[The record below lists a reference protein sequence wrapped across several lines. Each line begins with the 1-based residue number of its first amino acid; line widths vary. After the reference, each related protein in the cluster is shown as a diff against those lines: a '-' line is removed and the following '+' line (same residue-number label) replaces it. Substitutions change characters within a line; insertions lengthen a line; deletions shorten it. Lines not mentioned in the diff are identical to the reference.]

1 MGKLKMK
8 SKPVIVTAAI
18 IAAGLM
24 LGLLVLRTEKRTPP
38 GGHDHGHGESGA
50 HGDDGGEAGHKDGD
64 HEAAGDH
71 SDHEGGEAHEEEPEF
86 GPHRGRMLRDGN
98 LALELSIFETGVPP
112 QFRAFLYMG
121 GGKHENGKF
130 EKGGKAGKDHGKNQA
145 ADTAGSSLTVELYRL
160 GGRIDTIP
168 FTVQGNLLLGSRT
181 VVEPHSFDVKV
192 RLERNGKTHRWE
204 YSQVEGRVEMEPESM
219 RASGIEVET
228 AGSAVMKSTLDLNG
242 RIMPNEDR
250 LAHIF
255 ARFPGVVKEV
265 RKHLGETVRKGETL
279 AIVESNESLE
289 SYPVTS
295 QIEGTVIRKHVT
307 AGETVGAEEELF
319 AITDLNSVW
328 ADFSVY
334 RHDFPRLRK
343 GQKVIVDAG
352 EGSGTVTAALAYLSP
367 IGAEHTQTMTARAPL
382 PNSGGQWPP
391 GLFIKG
397 KVILSEFQVPVAVKE
412 EALQSYRDWEV
423 VFVNVGD
430 AFEARPLELG
440 RRDGQWVEVVSGLS
454 PGERYVTR
462 NSYVIKAD
470 IGKAGASHDH

>member
-1 MGKLKMK
+1 MK
-8 SKPVIVTAAI
+8 SKSTWVTAAI
-18 IAAGLM
+18 VAAGLFT
-24 LGLLVLRTEKRTPP
+24 GYLVLRTEKASS
-38 GGHDHGHGESGA
+38 GGHDHGEAGHDAKAGGHADQGEEAHGGHDGHSEGHDGHSEGHDGHSEGHGE
-50 HGDDGGEAGHKDGD
+50 HGDNRGGEA
-64 HEAAGDH
+64 
-71 SDHEGGEAHEEEPEF
+71 EE
-86 GPHRGRMLRDGN
+86 GPHRD
-98 LALELSIFETGVPP
+98 
-112 QFRAFLYMG
+112 
-121 GGKHENGKF
+121 
-130 EKGGKAGKDHGKNQA
+130 
-145 ADTAGSSLTVELYRL
+145 
-160 GGRIDTIP
+160 
-168 FTVQGNLLLGSRT
+168 
-181 VVEPHSFDVKV
+181 
-192 RLERNGKTHRWE
+192 
-204 YSQVEGRVEMEPESM
+204 QVEIAPESV

-228 AGSAVMKSTLDLNG
+228 AGPAVMKATLSLNG
-242 RIMPNEDR
+242 KIMPNEDR

-265 RKHLGETVRKGETL
+265 RKHLGETVKKGETL

-289 SYPVTS
+289 AYPVVS

-334 RHDFPRLRK
+334 RHDFSRLRK

-367 IGAEHTQTMTARAPL
+367 IGAEHTQTMTARAAL
-382 PNSGGQWPP
+382 PNAGGQWPP

-397 KVILSEFQVPVAVKE
+397 KVILSEFRVPVAVKE
-412 EALQSYRDWEV
+412 EALQTMGKTSV

-430 AFEARPLELG
+430 AYEARPLELG
-440 RRDGQWVEVVSGLS
+440 RRDGQWVEAVSGLS

-470 IGKAGASHDH
+470 IGKAGAAHEH

>member
-1 MGKLKMK
+1 MK

-18 IAAGLM
+18 IVVGLM
-24 LGLLVLRTEKRTPP
+24 LGFLALRMEKRETT
-38 GGHDHGHGESGA
+38 GGHE
-50 HGDDGGEAGHKDGD
+50 EAGH
-64 HEAAGDH
+64 HA
-71 SDHEGGEAHEEEPEF
+71 DHEGGESHGHGEGHEEETES

-98 LALELSIFETGVPP
+98 LALELAIFESGVAP

-121 GGKHENGKF
+121 
-130 EKGGKAGKDHGKNQA
+130 DHGKGQA
-145 ADTAGSSLTVELYRL
+145 ADPAGSSLTVELHRL

-168 FTVQGNLLLGSRT
+168 FAAQGGLLLGSRT
-181 VVEPHSFDVKV
+181 VEEPHSFGVKV
-192 RLERNGKTHRWE
+192 RLERNGESHRWE
-204 YSQVEGRVEMEPESM
+204 YSQVEGRVEIEPGSM

-228 AGSAVMKSTLDLNG
+228 AGPAVMKSTLDLNG
-242 RIMPNEDR
+242 KIMPNEDR

-289 SYPVTS
+289 AYPVVS
-295 QIEGTVIRKHVT
+295 RIEGTVIRKHAT

-334 RHDFPRLRK
+334 RHDFARLRK

-397 KVILSEFQVPVAVKE
+397 RVILSEFNVPVAVKE
-412 EALQSYRDWEV
+412 EALQTYRDWDV

-430 AFEARPLELG
+430 FYEARPLELG

-462 NSYVIKAD
+462 NSYVVKAD
-470 IGKAGASHDH
+470 IGKAGAAHEH

>member
-1 MGKLKMK
+1 MK
-8 SKPVIVTAAI
+8 AKSIWVTAVIV
-18 IAAGLM
+18 AAGLL
-24 LGLLVLRTEKRTPP
+24 LGFMVLRTENRTEKRAAS
-38 GGHDHGHGESGA
+38 GGHGHEEAGEHDDHEGVEAHGGVHGEG
-50 HGDDGGEAGHKDGD
+50 HEGEQGGEA
-64 HEAAGDH
+64 ER
-71 SDHEGGEAHEEEPEF
+71 

-112 QFRAFLYMG
+112 QFRAFLYQEG
-121 GGKHENGKF
+121 
-130 EKGGKAGKDHGKNQA
+130 EKGGKDHESAQA
-145 ADTAGSSLTVELYRL
+145 ADVAGSSLTVELHRL
-160 GGRIDTIP
+160 GGRIDTIA
-168 FTVQGNLLLGSRT
+168 FAAQGAMLLGNRT
-181 VVEPHSFDVKV
+181 VEEPHSFDLKV
-192 RLERNGKTHRWE
+192 RLERNGKTHRWT
-204 YSQVEGRVEMEPESM
+204 YSQVESRVEMAPESM

-228 AGSAVMKSTLDLNG
+228 AGPAVMKSTLSLNG
-242 RIMPNEDR
+242 KIMPNEDR

-265 RKHLGETVRKGETL
+265 RKHLGETVKKGETL

-289 SYPVTS
+289 SYPVVS

-307 AGETVGAEEELF
+307 AGETVGSEEELF

-352 EGSGTVTAALAYLSP
+352 ESNGTVTASLAYLSP
-367 IGAEHTQTMTARAPL
+367 IGAEHTQTMTARAAL
-382 PNSGGQWPP
+382 PNAGGQWPP

-397 KVILSEFQVPVAVKE
+397 KVILSEFSVPVAVKE
-412 EALQSYRDWEV
+412 EALQTLRDWNV

-430 AFEARPLELG
+430 FYEARPLELG

-462 NSYVIKAD
+462 NSYVVKAD